1 MWQAVFVGMKIIG
14 VAVCFRLV
22 KIYIIR
28 AVTTAIL
35 NIF

>member
-1 MWQAVFVGMKIIG
+1 MWQAVFTGMEIIG

-28 AVTTAIL
+28 AVATAIL